1 MTSML
6 SSRQRG
12 AVRLAWRFIAPY
24 RGRVLGALLA
34 LLFTAAITLSMG
46 QGIKLL
52 VDQGL
57 ATQSPAALRH
67 SLLLFFVLVL
77 ALAFGTYTRFYLVS
91 WIGERVVADIRRRV
105 FDHLIELHPG
115 FYESNRSS
123 EIQSRLTAD
132 TTLLQSVIGS
142 SLSMALRNLIMLIG
156 GSILLVVTN
165 PKLSGIVLLALPLV
179 VAPILLFGRRVR
191 ALSRQSQDRV
201 ADVGS
206 YVGEVLGQIK
216 TVQAYN
222 HQDEDKRRFGE
233 SAEAA
238 FDVARKRIAQRSWL
252 ITVVIV
258 LVLGAVGVMLWVGGM
273 DVIAGRISG
282 GELAAFVFYSLI
294 VGSSFGTL
302 SEVIGELQR
311 AAGAA
316 ERIGELLRSRNAIV
330 APERPQPLQR
340 PVQGRIELQ
349 GVRFAYPS
357 RADSYAIDGVDLQV
371 AAGETLALVGP
382 SGAGKSTLFDLLLRF
397 FDPQQG
403 RILIDGVP
411 IDQLDP
417 RELRAC
423 FALVSQTPA
432 LFYGSIEDNIRYGR
446 LDASQAEVEAAARA
460 AHAHEFIQ
468 RLPQGYQT
476 HLGEAGLGLSGGQ
489 RQRLAIARALLADAP
504 ILLLDEATSA
514 LDAESEH
521 LIQQALPS
529 LMAGRTTLVIAHR
542 LATVKQADRIAVI
555 ERGRLAAIG
564 RHWPACR
571 ADRQQR
577 AVCAPG
583 RAAVRQLA
591 LRLDG
596 GGGAGRGDDDRRH
609 GQPLPP
615 EQLLAEEDQATERGD
630 RRLQAHQHAEGTRG
644 HACQG
649 DHFQAVRQRR

>member
-12 AVRLAWRFIAPY
+12 AIRLAWRFIAPY

-34 LLFTAAITLSMG
+34 LMFTAAITLSMG

-57 ATQSPAALRH
+57 ATQSPAALRQ

-156 GSILLVVTN
+156 GSVLLVVTN

-273 DVIAGRISG
+273 DVIAGRLSG

-316 ERIGELLRSRNAIV
+316 ERIGELLRASNAIV
-330 APERPQPLQR
+330 APEQPRHLPQ

-349 GVRFAYPS
+349 NVRFAYPS
-357 RADSYAIDGVDLQV
+357 RSDSYAIDGVDLQV

-397 FDPQQG
+397 FDPQGG

-417 RELRAC
+417 RKLRAS
-423 FALVSQTPA
+423 FALVSQNPA
-432 LFYGSIEDNIRYGR
+432 LFFGSVEDNIRYGR

-555 ERGRLAAIG
+555 EHGRLAAIG
-564 RHWPACR
+564 SHAE
-571 ADRQQR
+571 
-577 AVCAPG
+577 
-583 RAAVRQLA
+583 LIESS
-591 LRLDG
+591 
-596 GGGAGRGDDDRRH
+596 
-609 GQPLPP
+609 PLYAR
-615 EQLLAEEDQATERGD
+615 LAE
-630 RRLQAHQHAEGTRG
+630 LQFGS
-644 HACQG
+644 
-649 DHFQAVRQRR
+649 

>member
-1 MTSML
+1 MLSIL
-6 SSRQRG
+6 SSRQRN
-12 AVRLAWRFIAPY
+12 ALRMAWRFIAPY
-24 RGRVLGALLA
+24 RGRVFGALLA
-34 LLFTAAITLSMG
+34 LMFTAAITLSMG

-57 ATQSPAALRH
+57 ATQSPAALQQ
-67 SLLLFFVLVL
+67 SIALFFVLVL
-77 ALAFGTYTRFYLVS
+77 ALAVGTFTRFYLVS
-91 WIGERVVADIRRRV
+91 WIGERFVADIRKRV
-105 FDHLIELHPG
+105 FNHLIDLHPG

-156 GSILLVVTN
+156 GSVLLVVTN
-165 PKLSGIVLLALPLV
+165 AKLSGIVLMALPLV
-179 VAPILLFGRRVR
+179 VAPILIFGRRVR

-222 HQDEDKRRFGE
+222 HQDEDKRRFGL

-238 FDVARKRIAQRSWL
+238 FDTARQRIAQRAWL

-273 DVIAGRISG
+273 DVIAGRITG

-311 AAGAA
+311 AAGAG
-316 ERIGELLRSRNAIV
+316 ERIAELLQARNAITPPV
-330 APERPQPLQR
+330 SDRLTLSQ

-349 GVRFAYPS
+349 GLRFAYPS
-357 RADSYAIDGVDLQV
+357 RPERFAIDGIDLQV
-371 AAGETLALVGP
+371 SAGETLALVGP

-403 RILIDGVP
+403 RILVDGQP
-411 IDQLDP
+411 IQQLDP
-417 RELRAC
+417 HELRRS
-423 FALVSQTPA
+423 FALVSQNPA
-432 LFYGSIEDNIRYGR
+432 LFFGSVEDNIRYGKTNAS
-446 LDASQAEVEAAARA
+446 LDEVMAAAKV
-460 AHAHEFIQ
+460 AHAHDFIMQ
-468 RLPQGYQT
+468 LPDGYQT
-476 HLGEAGLGLSGGQ
+476 HLGDAGLGLSGGQ
-489 RQRLAIARALLADAP
+489 RQRLAIARALLVDAP

-521 LIQQALPS
+521 LIQQALPR
-529 LMAGRTTLVIAHR
+529 LMQGRTTLVIAHR
-542 LATVKQADRIAVI
+542 LATVKSADRIAVI
-555 ERGRLAAIG
+555 EHGKLAAIG
-564 RHWPACR
+564 THSELVASSPLYARLAELQFNN
-571 ADRQQR
+571 DD
-577 AVCAPG
+577 
-583 RAAVRQLA
+583 AVREA
-591 LRLDG
+591 L
-596 GGGAGRGDDDRRH
+596 
-609 GQPLPP
+609 P
-615 EQLLAEEDQATERGD
+615 
-630 RRLQAHQHAEGTRG
+630 
-644 HACQG
+644 
-649 DHFQAVRQRR
+649 V

>member
-1 MTSML
+1 MLSIL
-6 SSRQRG
+6 SSRQRN
-12 AVRLAWRFIAPY
+12 ALRMAWRFIAPY
-24 RGRVLGALLA
+24 RGRVFGALLA
-34 LLFTAAITLSMG
+34 LMFTAAITLSMG

-57 ATQSPAALRH
+57 ATQSPAALQQ
-67 SLLLFFVLVL
+67 SIALFFVLVL
-77 ALAFGTYTRFYLVS
+77 ALAVGTFTRFYLVS
-91 WIGERVVADIRRRV
+91 WIGERFVADIRKRV
-105 FDHLIELHPG
+105 FNHLIDLHPG

-156 GSILLVVTN
+156 GSVLLVVTN
-165 PKLSGIVLLALPLV
+165 AKLSGIVLMALPLV
-179 VAPILLFGRRVR
+179 VAPILIFGRRVR

-222 HQDEDKRRFGE
+222 HQDEDKRRFGL

-238 FDVARKRIAQRSWL
+238 FDTARKRIAQRAWL

-273 DVIAGRISG
+273 DVIAGRITG

-311 AAGAA
+311 AAGAG
-316 ERIGELLRSRNAIV
+316 ERIAELLQARNAITPPV
-330 APERPQPLQR
+330 SDRLTLSQ

-349 GVRFAYPS
+349 GLRFAYPS
-357 RADSYAIDGVDLQV
+357 RPERFAIDGIDLQV
-371 AAGETLALVGP
+371 PAGETLALVGP

-403 RILIDGVP
+403 RILVDGQP
-411 IDQLDP
+411 IQQLDP
-417 RELRAC
+417 HELRRS
-423 FALVSQTPA
+423 FALVSQNPA
-432 LFYGSIEDNIRYGR
+432 LFFGSVEDNIRYGKTNAS
-446 LDASQAEVEAAARA
+446 LDEVMAAAKI
-460 AHAHEFIQ
+460 AHAHDFIMQ
-468 RLPQGYQT
+468 LPDGYQT
-476 HLGEAGLGLSGGQ
+476 HLGDAGLGLSGGQ
-489 RQRLAIARALLADAP
+489 RQRLAIARALLVDAP

-521 LIQQALPS
+521 LIQQALPR
-529 LMAGRTTLVIAHR
+529 LMQGRTTLVIAHR
-542 LATVKQADRIAVI
+542 LATVKSADRIAVI
-555 ERGRLAAIG
+555 EHGKLAAIG
-564 RHWPACR
+564 THSELVASSPLYARLAELQFNN
-571 ADRQQR
+571 DD
-577 AVCAPG
+577 
-583 RAAVRQLA
+583 AVREA
-591 LRLDG
+591 L
-596 GGGAGRGDDDRRH
+596 
-609 GQPLPP
+609 P
-615 EQLLAEEDQATERGD
+615 
-630 RRLQAHQHAEGTRG
+630 
-644 HACQG
+644 
-649 DHFQAVRQRR
+649 V

>member
-12 AVRLAWRFIAPY
+12 AMRLAWRFIAPY
-24 RGRVLGALLA
+24 RGRVVGALLA
-34 LLFTAAITLSMG
+34 FMFTAAITLSMG

-57 ATQSPAALRH
+57 ATQSPAALRQ

-156 GSILLVVTN
+156 GSVLLVVTN

-206 YVGEVLGQIK
+206 YVGEALGQIK

-222 HQDEDKRRFGE
+222 HQDEDKRRFAE

-316 ERIGELLRSRNAIV
+316 ERIGELLRASNAIV
-330 APERPQPLQR
+330 APPQSQHLSQPM
-340 PVQGRIELQ
+340 QGRIELQ

-357 RADSYAIDGVDLQV
+357 RSDSYAIDGIDLQV

-397 FDPQQG
+397 FDPQAG

-417 RELRAC
+417 RELRAS
-423 FALVSQTPA
+423 FALVSQNPA
-432 LFYGSIEDNIRYGR
+432 LFFGSVEDNIRYGC
-446 LDASQAEVEAAARA
+446 LDASHAEVEAAARA

-555 ERGRLAAIG
+555 EQGRLAAIG
-564 RHWPACR
+564 RHAE
-571 ADRQQR
+571 
-577 AVCAPG
+577 
-583 RAAVRQLA
+583 LIESS
-591 LRLDG
+591 
-596 GGGAGRGDDDRRH
+596 
-609 GQPLPP
+609 PLYAR
-615 EQLLAEEDQATERGD
+615 LAE
-630 RRLQAHQHAEGTRG
+630 LQFGS
-644 HACQG
+644 
-649 DHFQAVRQRR
+649 

>member
-1 MTSML
+1 MISML

-12 AVRLAWRFIAPY
+12 ALRLAWRFIAPY

-57 ATQSPAALRH
+57 ATQSPAALRQ

-156 GSILLVVTN
+156 GSVLLVITN

-222 HQDEDKRRFGE
+222 HQNEDKRRFGE

-238 FDVARKRIAQRSWL
+238 FDVARNRIAQRSWL

-282 GELAAFVFYSLI
+282 GDLAAFVFYSLI

-316 ERIGELLRSRNAIV
+316 ERIGELLSAGNAIV
-330 APERPQPLQR
+330 APEQPQHLAQ

-349 GVRFAYPS
+349 CVRFAYPS
-357 RADSYAIDGVDLQV
+357 RSESYAIDGIDLQV

-397 FDPQQG
+397 FDPQSG

-423 FALVSQTPA
+423 FALVSQNPA
-432 LFYGSIEDNIRYGR
+432 LFFGSVEDNIRYGR
-446 LDASQAEVEAAARA
+446 LEASQAEVEAAARA

-529 LMAGRTTLVIAHR
+529 LMVGRTTLVIAHR

-555 ERGRLAAIG
+555 EQGRLAAIG
-564 RHWPACR
+564 SHAE
-571 ADRQQR
+571 
-577 AVCAPG
+577 
-583 RAAVRQLA
+583 LIESS
-591 LRLDG
+591 
-596 GGGAGRGDDDRRH
+596 
-609 GQPLPP
+609 PLYAR
-615 EQLLAEEDQATERGD
+615 LAE
-630 RRLQAHQHAEGTRG
+630 LQFGR
-644 HACQG
+644 
-649 DHFQAVRQRR
+649 